1 MVHRDAEGH
10 RAEHVR
16 LFPTLLCLALLA
28 APAAADEAL
37 DQGKADFDKLCAP
50 CHGVDGR
57 GDGPQA
63 PHLAKKPADLT
74 AVSQKY
80 GHFPEDKVFETIAG
94 LDMPDGHGTRDM
106 PIWGDVFVTEQVGKS
121 TKVADAI
128 KASDE
133 ASKRIAGLVKYIE
146 SLQAP

>member
-1 MVHRDAEGH
+1 M
-10 RAEHVR
+10 R
-16 LFPTLLCLALLA
+16 LFPALLCLALLA

-50 CHGVDGR
+50 CHGVSGK

-63 PHLAKKPADLT
+63 AQLAKKPADLT
-74 AVSQKY
+74 MVTRKY
-80 GHFPEDKVFETIAG
+80 GAFPEQKVFETIAG
-94 LDMPDGHGTRDM
+94 LDMPDGHGTREM

-121 TKVADAI
+121 TKVEDAM

-133 ASKRIAGLVKYIE
+133 ASRRIAGLVKYVASI
-146 SLQAP
+146 QAP